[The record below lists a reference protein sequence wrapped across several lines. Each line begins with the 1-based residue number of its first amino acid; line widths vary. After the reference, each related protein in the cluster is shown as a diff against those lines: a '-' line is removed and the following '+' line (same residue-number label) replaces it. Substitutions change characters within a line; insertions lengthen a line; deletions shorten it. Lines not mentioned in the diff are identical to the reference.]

1 MMSLMW
7 PQAVRDA
14 PMARLFHLIKRQE
27 LKHKTASL
35 ALKVTANTLLIN
47 CKKKIAYIFVNC
59 SVWRLFYRTLR

>member
-47 CKKKIAYIFVNC
+47 CKKKLHIFLLIAVYGDYFIG
-59 SVWRLFYRTLR
+59 L